1 MLNLNFLLPLS
12 DLEWPQCELLG
23 LPPSVSSSSSWRVQT
38 CCLWW
43 QSSERGMPGL
53 LRPDLLPSHFC
64 QHQPSIKA
72 HRERIPFF
80 NLFFYIKSLWA
91 SDVAQWFKKKKK
103 SACQCRRHGF
113 YPWIGKMPW
122 KRKWQPTEISLPG
135 KSHGQ
140 RSLVIYSTWGLKK
153 VRHDLTSKQQP

>member
-1 MLNLNFLLPLS
+1 MLNLHFLLPLS

-91 SDVAQWFKKKKK
+91 SDMAQWFKKKKK
-103 SACQCRRHGF
+103 ICLPMQETRVLSLDWEDALEKEMATHWNILAWEI
-113 YPWIGKMPW
+113 PW
-122 KRKWQPTEISLPG
+122 TEEPG
-135 KSHGQ
+135 DLQYVGTQKSQ
-140 RSLVIYSTWGLKK
+140 TWLNK
-153 VRHDLTSKQQP
+153 

>member
-1 MLNLNFLLPLS
+1 
-12 DLEWPQCELLG
+12 
-23 LPPSVSSSSSWRVQT
+23 
-38 CCLWW
+38 
-43 QSSERGMPGL
+43 MPGL

-91 SDVAQWFKKKKK
+91 SDVAQWLKKEKK

-113 YPWIGKMPW
+113 YPWVGKMPW

-135 KSHGQ
+135 KSHGL

-153 VRHDLTSKQQP
+153 VRHDLTSKQQPYRQNVFSVRSEISQIAIDLIFVKSEILFIFC

>member
-91 SDVAQWFKKKKK
+91 SDMAQWFKKKKK
-103 SACQCRRHGF
+103 NLPANAGDTGSIPGLGRC
-113 YPWIGKMPW
+113 
-122 KRKWQPTEISLPG
+122 PG
-135 KSHGQ
+135 KGNGNPLKYPCLGNPMD
-140 RSLVIYSTWGLKK
+140 RGAWWSTVRGDSKK
-153 VRHDLTSKQQP
+153 SDMT